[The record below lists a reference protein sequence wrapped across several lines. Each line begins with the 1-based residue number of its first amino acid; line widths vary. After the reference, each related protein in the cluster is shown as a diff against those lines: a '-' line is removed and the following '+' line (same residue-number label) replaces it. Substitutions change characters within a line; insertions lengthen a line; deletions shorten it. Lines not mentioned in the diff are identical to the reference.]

1 MRPLMVVNIHELRGC
16 SFLCAYVYDDNYL
29 LAQITSPVEEKPLA
43 EKMREIVW
51 SNCDD
56 LPAFDVWTST
66 EDIYL
71 ACLGAPDIT
80 GHFKTQEDTSETL
93 RGFEDER
100 TQTALIDVYEL
111 KDPNEITQIKQISKW
126 RSFLIELLRKGIKLL
141 EGNMKGEKENE
152 MGTIR

>member
-1 MRPLMVVNIHELRGC
+1 MVCNVHELWGR
-16 SFLCAYVYDDNYL
+16 SFLCAYVYRNNEL
-29 LAQITSPVEEKPLA
+29 LAQITAPLEEKPLV
-43 EKMREIVW
+43 EKLREIVW
-51 SNCDD
+51 CNCDD
-56 LPAFDVWTST
+56 LPSFDVWTCT

-111 KDPNEITQIKQISKW
+111 KDPNEIKQVKPIPKW
-126 RSFLIELLRKGIKLL
+126 RSLLIELLRKGIKLL
-141 EGNMKGEKENE
+141 EGNTKGETKKWVN
-152 MGTIR
+152 TK